1 MNVVSLLL
9 KLRDFPSTIL
19 KNYIKIIKDL
29 LTFSW
34 TLSGFFI
41 FFLSRGFI
49 DILSY
54 HPSLLKYK
62 RLWNYYENFLFIF
75 LLGFYKIFCD
85 LQEHFPL
92 SLRNFTCLEISRLLK
107 ILFGVSVNALRF
119 LSFLKDPKANHTETI
134 FEIHYRLLKIVCVRL
149 LDDFMGTADG
159 RRQWLLV
166 RVAHARHRLN
176 KHRTLFSNEPT
187 CCCSLR
193 FQTKSSITY
202 FGFFFKKK
210 AQYTMEYTS
219 HKRNNVYISSG
230 KSYRSSLIFL
240 GHSSQF
246 YSNNS
251 NSSLLSNSK
260 FSR

>member
-1 MNVVSLLL
+1 MNSFRFLHFFSFERIHWYIVLPPIIAQVQKAL
-9 KLRDFPSTIL
+9 KLLRE
-19 KNYIKIIKDL
+19 
-29 LTFSW
+29 
-34 TLSGFFI
+34 FF
-41 FFLSRGFI
+41 F
-49 DILSY
+49 
-54 HPSLLKYK
+54 
-62 RLWNYYENFLFIF
+62 F
-75 LLGFYKIFCD
+75 LLGFYKMFCD

-92 SLRNFTCLEISRLLK
+92 SLRNFTCLEISCLLK

-119 LSFLKDPKANHTETI
+119 LSFLKDPKVNHTETI

-230 KSYRSSLIFL
+230 KPPA
-240 GHSSQF
+240 
-246 YSNNS
+246 
-251 NSSLLSNSK
+251 
-260 FSR
+260 